1 MNRILSIQGSPRGE
15 RSHSRRLQ
23 DAFLAAWQG
32 QDAARQVTHR
42 EVGRSPIAPVT
53 EGWIA
58 AAFHP
63 EPENRTEVMKA
74 DLALSDLLVDEL
86 FAADRLVISAPMYN
100 FGVPSGV
107 KAWVDQ
113 IVRIRRTFDFHP
125 DRPGNPYTPLVLGRK
140 ALIIT
145 TRGDHGYGPGGVNAH
160 MNHADAYLRTVLGYI
175 GITDVT
181 VVAVENDEFGGDAFQ
196 QSYQRAE
203 RALVELAEVF

>member
-1 MNRILSIQGSPRGE
+1 MSTILSVQGSPRGE

-23 DAFLAAWQG
+23 ESFLKAWQS
-32 QDAARQVTHR
+32 RQADSQVLRR
-42 EVGRSPIAPVT
+42 EVGRVAIPAVT

-63 EPENRTEVMKA
+63 EPEARTEVMKA
-74 DLALSDLLVDEL
+74 DLAVSDLLVDEL
-86 FAADRLVISAPMYN
+86 FAADRLVISAPMHN

-107 KAWVDQ
+107 KAWIDQ
-113 IVRIRRTFDFHP
+113 IVRIRRTFDFDP
-125 DRPGNPYTPLVLGRK
+125 SKPGNPYTPLVLGRK

-145 TRGDHGYGPGGVNAH
+145 TRGDYGYGPGGTNAH
-160 MNHADAYLRTVLGYI
+160 LNHADVHLSAVLGFI

-181 VVAVENDEFGGDAFQ
+181 VVAVESDEFGGQAFE

-203 RALVELAEVF
+203 RTLADLAETF

>member
-1 MNRILSIQGSPRGE
+1 MSTILSVQGSPRGE

-23 DAFLAAWQG
+23 ESFLAAWQAREAG
-32 QDAARQVTHR
+32 RQVLRR
-42 EVGRSPIAPVT
+42 EVGRVAIPAVN

-63 EPENRTEVMKA
+63 EPEARNEVMKA
-74 DLALSDLLVDEL
+74 DLAVSDLLVDEL
-86 FAADRLVISAPMYN
+86 FAADRLVISAPMHN

-107 KAWVDQ
+107 KAWIDQ
-113 IVRIRRTFDFHP
+113 IVRIRRTFDFDP
-125 DRPGNPYTPLVLGRK
+125 SRQGNPYTPLVLGRK

-145 TRGDHGYGPGGVNAH
+145 TRGDYGYGPGGANAH
-160 MNHADAYLRTVLGYI
+160 LNHADVHLSAVLGFI

-181 VVAVENDEFGGDAFQ
+181 VVAVESDEFGGKAFE

-203 RALVELAEVF
+203 RALAELAERF

>member
-1 MNRILSIQGSPRGE
+1 MSMILSVQGSPRGE

-23 DAFLAAWQG
+23 ESFLKAWQ
-32 QDAARQVTHR
+32 ARQGSGQVLRR
-42 EVGRSPIAPVT
+42 EVGRVAIPAVT

-63 EPENRTEVMKA
+63 EPEARTEVMKA
-74 DLALSDLLVDEL
+74 DLAVSDLLVDEL
-86 FAADRLVISAPMYN
+86 FSADRLVISAPMYN

-107 KAWVDQ
+107 KAWIDQ
-113 IVRIRRTFDFHP
+113 IVRIRRTFDFDP
-125 DRPGNPYTPLVLGRK
+125 NKQGNPYTPLVLGRK

-145 TRGDHGYGPGGVNAH
+145 TRGDHGYSPGGANAH

-181 VVAVENDEFGGDAFQ
+181 VVAVENDEFGGEAFE

-203 RALVELAEVF
+203 RALADLAETF

>member
-1 MNRILSIQGSPRGE
+1 MSRILSIQGSPRGE

-23 DAFLAAWQG
+23 EAFLSVWQG
-32 QDAARQVTHR
+32 RDADRQVVRR
-42 EVGRSPIAPVT
+42 EVGRSPIPAVT

-63 EPENRTEVMKA
+63 EPEQRTEVMKA
-74 DLALSDLLVDEL
+74 DLALSDLLVDEV
-86 FAADRLVISAPMYN
+86 FAADRLVIAAPMYN

-113 IVRIRRTFDFHP
+113 IVRIRRTFDFDP
-125 DRPGNPYTPLVLGRK
+125 SRPGNPYTPLVLGRK

-145 TRGDHGYGPGGVNAH
+145 TRGDHGYGPGGANAH
-160 MNHADAYLRTVLGYI
+160 MNHADTYLRDVLGYI
-175 GITDVT
+175 GITDVS

>member
-1 MNRILSIQGSPRGE
+1 MSRILSIQGSPRGE

-23 DAFLAAWQG
+23 EAFLTAWQG
-32 QDAARQVTHR
+32 RDADRQVVRR
-42 EVGRSPIAPVT
+42 EVGRSPIPAVT

-63 EPENRTEVMKA
+63 EPEQRTEVMKA
-74 DLALSDLLVDEL
+74 DLALSDLLVDEV
-86 FAADRLVISAPMYN
+86 FAADRLVIAAPMYN

-113 IVRIRRTFDFHP
+113 IVRIRRTFDFDP
-125 DRPGNPYTPLVLGRK
+125 SRPGNPYTPLVLGRK

-145 TRGDHGYGPGGVNAH
+145 TRGDHGYGPGGANAH
-160 MNHADAYLRTVLGYI
+160 MNHADVYLRTVLGYI

-181 VVAVENDEFGGDAFQ
+181 VVAVENDEFGGDAFA

-203 RALVELAEVF
+203 RTLADLAETF

>member
-1 MNRILSIQGSPRGE
+1 MSSILSVQGSPRGE

-23 DAFLAAWQG
+23 EAFLKAWQG
-32 QDAARQVTHR
+32 RDAGRQVLRR
-42 EVGRSPIAPVT
+42 EVGRVAVPAVS

-63 EPENRTEVMKA
+63 EPDARSEVMKA
-74 DLALSDLLVDEL
+74 DLALSDVLVDEL

-113 IVRIRRTFDFHP
+113 IVRIGRTFDFDP
-125 DRPGNPYTPLVLGRK
+125 ARQDNPYTPLLQGRK
-140 ALIIT
+140 ALVIT
-145 TRGDHGYGPGGVNAH
+145 TRGDRGYGPGGANAH
-160 MNHADAYLRTVLGYI
+160 LNHADAYLRTVLGFI
-175 GITDVT
+175 GIHDVT
-181 VVAVENDEFGGDAFQ
+181 VVAVENDEFGGESFE

-203 RALVELAEVF
+203 RALADLAETF